1 MSSPKTVQVT
11 QARISRPVIQE
22 TEEALIPHREQ
33 LRSMGQLGMARA
45 GGQILFDLA
54 FKEPIELVG
63 SPEQLGHEIES
74 RLLHNGELS
83 AWATNALKVI
93 LNNSLVSR
101 DVALTITVL
110 CRIATLDLLLGGRFA
125 NGSQAN

>member
-1 MSSPKTVQVT
+1 MSRQKIAPVT
-11 QARISRPVIQE
+11 QARTSPPVTQE
-22 TEEALIPHREQ
+22 TEEALIPHRDQ

-54 FKEPIELVG
+54 FKDPIELVG
-63 SPEQLGHEIES
+63 SPEQLGYELES
-74 RLLHNGELS
+74 RLLPNKELS
-83 AWATNALKVI
+83 PWATNALRVI

-101 DVALTITVL
+101 DPALTITVL

-125 NGSQAN
+125 NGSKAD

>member
-1 MSSPKTVQVT
+1 MSSPKIAPVM
-11 QARISRPVIQE
+11 QARISPPVIRQ
-22 TEEALIPHREQ
+22 TEEALIPHRDQ
-33 LRSMGQLGMARA
+33 LRTMGRLGMSRA

-63 SPEQLGHEIES
+63 SPEQLGHELES
-74 RLLHNGELS
+74 RLIPDGELS
-83 AWATNALKVI
+83 PWAANAMKVI

-101 DVALTITVL
+101 DVVLSITVL

-125 NGSQAN
+125 NGPQAD